1 MNLLKI
7 KGVTSYSNQNFV
19 TLDLSKRINLIYGQ
33 NGSGKSTI
41 SNYFYEP
48 GNSNFSECES
58 NFNANFKYVVY
69 NQRFIEDN
77 FYTKEGQPGVFT
89 LSKENAE
96 LEKTIKDKDRE
107 KSDLL
112 IKFKTIEADIKTNEE
127 REKAE
132 IENCTNKIW
141 DKFDPIRQT
150 SLRELMK
157 GNLRIASFFTK
168 VASEKKPQEINL
180 ALLANEYDGLI
191 KHKGVLLSTIVEPTQ
206 PKLTEDE
213 VKLLAEPVLSSG
225 SSYLSELITK
235 LNNLDWVKIGYDNYI
250 FGKKCPFCQS
260 DTIDENIKLQLKSL
274 FDQSYIDRINKI
286 ENLKKKYN
294 TATQQ
299 YLSDLTTMLENNP
312 PTVEIKKPTTLSI
325 IKIKIASN
333 LSKFDEK
340 LKSPRTEI
348 FLESLNDEIEEIS
361 KYVQQLN
368 KEITEINNK
377 TRKFTESE
385 SEIQK
390 RLWSGLKF
398 ASQDILSLHTSS
410 LKAIS
415 DKVTDLKTNAELIK
429 KQGVTLRNE
438 IITLRS
444 QVSNIEDTIDKI
456 NRNLKILGISGFE
469 IRKTQ
474 DTDYYTIARGNNVGS
489 SVYKSLSEGEKTLIT
504 LLYFLE
510 LCKGKT
516 NTLESEDK
524 ETLVV
529 IDDPIS
535 SLSQNYVY
543 DVASFIHYEII
554 KEDKL
559 SKIVILTHNLFFFHE
574 LLKLAPK
581 NSTTFTKN
589 YTLYRVIKSEFT
601 SIEEISKKELQNE
614 YQALWQILRDA
625 KVGKVHGLVIPN
637 IMRNILEYY
646 FSFVHKSDRLEEELC
661 KLTSEQGDS
670 QFRSFYRFINRGSHS
685 DSTNI
690 TEIGSVS
697 PEIYLELFKKVFI
710 ATGDDSHYIK
720 MMDELENELQ

>member
-1 MNLLKI
+1 MSLLRI
-7 KGVTSYSNQNFV
+7 RDVTSYSNQNFV

-41 SNYFYEP
+41 SNYFYDP
-48 GNSNFSECES
+48 SDKNFSACETT
-58 NFNANFKYVVY
+58 FNTKFKYIVY

-96 LEKTIKDKDRE
+96 LEKTIKEKDKE
-107 KSDLL
+107 KSELL
-112 IKFKTIEADIKTNEE
+112 IKFKEIETDIKRNKDQEE
-127 REKAE
+127 TERT
-132 IENCTNKIW
+132 NCTDKIW
-141 DKFDPIRQT
+141 DKFDPIRKT

-157 GNLRIASFFTK
+157 GNLRSASFLSK
-168 VASEKKPQEINL
+168 IELEKKPQEINL
-180 ALLANEYDGLI
+180 NLLASEYDELI
-191 KHKGVLLSTIVEPTQ
+191 KHKGLLLSIIVEPSQ

-213 VKLLAEPVLSSG
+213 LKLLTEPVLTSG
-225 SSYLSELITK
+225 SSFLSELISK
-235 LNNLDWVKIGYDNYI
+235 LNNLDWVKTGYDHYI
-250 FGKKCPFCQS
+250 FEKKCPFCQS
-260 DTIDENIKLQLKSL
+260 DTIDENFKIQLKLL
-274 FDQSYIDRINKI
+274 FDQTYIDRINKI
-286 ENLKKKYN
+286 ENLKKNYDA
-294 TATQQ
+294 ATQQ
-299 YLSDLTTMLENNP
+299 YLSDLTVMLENNLLP
-312 PTVEIKKPTTLSI
+312 AEIKKSGALSI
-325 IKIKIASN
+325 IKRKIYSN

-340 LKSPRTEI
+340 LKSPKTEI
-348 FLESLNDEIEEIS
+348 FLESIEEDVEEIN
-361 KYVQQLN
+361 KYVQQSN
-368 KEITEINNK
+368 KEIKEINTK
-377 TRKFTESE
+377 TMKFTESE
-385 SEIQK
+385 NEIQR
-390 RLWSGLKF
+390 RLWSGLNF
-398 ASQDILSLHTSS
+398 ASQDILSLYLSNI
-410 LKAIS
+410 KAIS
-415 DKVTDLKTNAELIK
+415 DKVSELKEKSEKIK
-429 KQGVTLRNE
+429 NQGVALRSE
-438 IITLRS
+438 ITTLRS
-444 QVSNIEDTIDKI
+444 QASNIEDTIDKI

-469 IRKTQ
+469 IRKTK
-474 DTDYYTIARGNNVGS
+474 DTDYYTIARGSNVGS

-516 NTLESEDK
+516 NANEIEDK
-524 ETLVV
+524 ELLIV

-543 DVASFIHYEII
+543 DVASLIHYEII

-574 LLKLAPK
+574 LLKLSPK
-581 NSTTFTKN
+581 NNNTFIKN
-589 YTLYRVIKSEFT
+589 YTLYRVIKNDFT
-601 SIEEISKKELQNE
+601 SIEEISRKELQNE

-625 KVGKVHGLVIPN
+625 KNGKINGLVIPN

-697 PEIYLELFKKVFI
+697 PEVYLELFKKVFS
-710 ATGDDSHYIK
+710 ATGDDSHYMK
-720 MMDELENELQ
+720 MMDELENEI